1 MAFGLPVISYDCP
14 SGPKE
19 IIRQGVDGL
28 LVPAADINA
37 LAGAMD
43 RLMSD
48 ESERKRL
55 AAQARNVIHRFSI
68 NRIMGLWDSLISDLV
83 T

>member
-1 MAFGLPVISYDCP
+1 MQV
-14 SGPKE
+14 
-19 IIRQGVDGL
+19 
-28 LVPAADINA
+28 
-37 LAGAMD
+37 MD

-55 AAQARNVIHRFSI
+55 GTQAKNVIHRFSL